1 MHDQQSQPKLQ
12 LTYPCEWAYVLIGAN
27 EEELRSA
34 IKNVIADKS
43 HTATLSHT
51 SAKGTY
57 VSLKVLVVV
66 RDDDERAKIYNAF
79 QRHPATKLV
88 L

>member
-1 MHDQQSQPKLQ
+1 MHDQGPQAKLQ
-12 LTYPCEWAYVLIGAN
+12 LTYPCEWAFVLIGAN

-34 IKNVIADKS
+34 IENVVADKS
-43 HTATLSHT
+43 HTVTLSHSST
-51 SAKGTY
+51 NRKY

-66 RDDDERAKIYNAF
+66 RDDDERTNIYHALQN
-79 QRHPATKLV
+79 HPAIRLV